1 MTKPEKA
8 TGTKTDDER
17 DPNHL
22 DINLEEGELP
32 REAVAKVAASPIV
45 RGASTA
51 RSYVE
56 PIVGA
61 VDMGAYVERLVGQTQ
76 AVTGGD
82 LSSLEA
88 MLTVQ
93 AGTLDAVFNK
103 LANQA
108 SQANHVSTQEVL
120 LRTALKAQA
129 QCANTVK
136 VLGELKQPK
145 SIAFIRQANVANQQ
159 QINNGVPP
167 SGASRTRTHARPE
180 NQSNELLTEQHGT
193 TLDTRTTG
201 GTGRGNQAL
210 EAVGAINR
218 ADDR

>member
-1 MTKPEKA
+1 LAKQKS
-8 TGTKTDDER
+8 DER

-22 DINLEEGELP
+22 DIALGEGELP

-61 VDMGAYVERLVGQTQ
+61 VDMGAYVDRLVGQTQ

-82 LSSLEA
+82 LSSMEA

-108 SQANHVSTQEVL
+108 AQTDHISKLEVL
-120 LRTALKAQA
+120 LRMALKAQA
-129 QCANTVK
+129 QCANTIK

-145 SIAFIRQANVANQQ
+145 SIAFVRQANIANQQ
-159 QINNGVPP
+159 QVNNGVPVP
-167 SGASRTRTHARPE
+167 APSRTRAPARPG
-180 NQSNELLTEQHGT
+180 NSSNELLTDDHGA
-193 TLDTRTTG
+193 TLDTGTTS
-201 GTGRGNQAL
+201 GTGRSNQTL
-210 EAVGAINR
+210 EAVGEV
-218 ADDR
+218 DRPRY